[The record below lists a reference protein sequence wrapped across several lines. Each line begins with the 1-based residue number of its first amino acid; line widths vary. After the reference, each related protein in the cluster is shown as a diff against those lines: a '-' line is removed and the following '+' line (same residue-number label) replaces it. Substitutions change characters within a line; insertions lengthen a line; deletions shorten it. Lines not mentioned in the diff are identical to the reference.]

1 MVNTSRI
8 NRINYL
14 LKVIREDS
22 SENYSNGKT
31 LEKLEKILVVQFH
44 FSYITRLD
52 YLKEIKMILKEEG
65 ITLSKKQI
73 TGKNSDPH

>member
-14 LKVIREDS
+14 LKVVKNEPKES
-22 SENYSNGKT
+22 HTNGNT

-44 FSYITRLD
+44 FSYRTRLD
-52 YLKEIKMILKEEG
+52 YLKEVKMILKEEG
-65 ITLSKKQI
+65 IKLSK
-73 TGKNSDPH
+73 

>member
-14 LKVIREDS
+14 LKEIRAEPR
-22 SENYSNGKT
+22 ENYTNGKT
-31 LEKLEKILVVQFH
+31 LEKLEKILVIQFH

-52 YLKEIKMILKEEG
+52 YIKEIKMILKEEG
-65 ITLSKKQI
+65 IVLKK
-73 TGKNSDPH
+73 

>member
-14 LKVIREDS
+14 LQVVREEPK
-22 SENYSNGKT
+22 ENYTNGKT

-52 YLKEIKMILKEEG
+52 YIKEIKMILNEEG
-65 ITLSKKQI
+65 IALSK
-73 TGKNSDPH
+73 

>member
-8 NRINYL
+8 NRINYIL
-14 LKVIREDS
+14 NEIRKEPKES
-22 SENYSNGKT
+22 HTNGNT
-31 LEKLEKILVVQFH
+31 LEKLEKILVIQFH

-65 ITLSKKQI
+65 IILKK
-73 TGKNSDPH
+73 

>member
-14 LKVIREDS
+14 LKTVRKESI
-22 SENYSNGKT
+22 ENNSNGKT
-31 LEKLEKILVVQFH
+31 LEKIEKILIVQFH

-65 ITLSKKQI
+65 IILKK
-73 TGKNSDPH
+73 

>member
-14 LKVIREDS
+14 LKTVRNES
-22 SENYSNGKT
+22 TENHSNGKT
-31 LEKLEKILVVQFH
+31 LEKIEKILIVQFH

-65 ITLSKKQI
+65 IILKK
-73 TGKNSDPH
+73 

>member
-14 LKVIREDS
+14 LKEIRAEPK
-22 SENYSNGKT
+22 ENYSNGKA
-31 LEKLEKILVVQFH
+31 LEKLEKILVIQFH

-52 YLKEIKMILKEEG
+52 YLKEIKMILGEEG
-65 ITLSKKQI
+65 ITLSKK
-73 TGKNSDPH
+73 

>member
-14 LKVIREDS
+14 LKVVKE
-22 SENYSNGKT
+22 EPKVNYSNGKT
-31 LEKLEKILVVQFH
+31 LEKLEKILIVQFH

-52 YLKEIKMILKEEG
+52 YLKEMKLILKEEG
-65 ITLSKKQI
+65 ITLSKK
-73 TGKNSDPH
+73 

>member
-65 ITLSKKQI
+65 ITLSK
-73 TGKNSDPH
+73 

>member
-14 LKVIREDS
+14 LKVVRDAPK
-22 SENYSNGKT
+22 ENYANGKM

-65 ITLSKKQI
+65 IVLSK
-73 TGKNSDPH
+73 